1 MILLLAETPVAGTV
15 DRIAYWIQEITG
27 IECYALI
34 RSNYPNNA
42 FSPRCGSIGAIPGW
56 EGIVADAVRKADTI
70 IIHNIVNSNFLDLIT
85 GSKREEATLLYQ
97 FHSPPMEPPQFDYY
111 ALEHARFNAILGIAQ
126 GHCRFIE
133 NAIPVPNIVPDFK
146 FPVKIHRKDVVFAPH
161 MRTTKHRWS
170 NKFSAEDQTT
180 IRGLAIRKGF
190 TFKDIKSAF
199 GRDSVTPTEVWMFM
213 HSVRVVVDDINTGLF
228 HQSALEGLKAGC
240 AVLSGADIS
249 SISQFCDAISAPP
262 PPFLSVSNLAEATE
276 LFSSRFLHEII
287 DKHSLLSHQYAEEYL
302 SERRLAEMHIAALK
316 PYIERN

>member
-15 DRIAYWIQEITG
+15 DRIAYWIEQLTG

-56 EGIVADAVRKADTI
+56 EGIVAEAVHKADTI
-70 IIHNIVNSNFLDLIT
+70 IIHNIVNQGLLDLIT
-85 GSKREEATLLYQ
+85 GSKREESTLLYQ

-111 ALEHARFNAILGIAQ
+111 ALNHKKIDGILGVAQ

-146 FPVKIHRKDVVFAPH
+146 FPVKIQRKDVVFAPH
-161 MRTTKHRWS
+161 MRVTKHRWS
-170 NKFSAEDQTT
+170 SKLSAEDQVTL
-180 IRGLAIRKGF
+180 RALAARKSF
-190 TFKDIKSAF
+190 TFKDIKTAF

-249 SISQFCDAISAPP
+249 AISQFCDAIGAPP
-262 PPFLSVSNLAEATE
+262 PPFLSVSNMDEAAE
-276 LFSSRFLHEII
+276 LFSSRYLHETI
-287 DKHSLLSHQYAEEYL
+287 DKHSALSHQYAEKYL
-302 SERRLAEMHIAALK
+302 SERRLAEMHLAALK
-316 PYIERN
+316 PYIEGK